1 MSFRGVFVEQD
12 AGNAARAEARRSIK
26 LRARS
31 RASTPDE
38 LVVFIHNISS
48 GGFLLEAAADALA
61 VGDSFSIDLPE
72 GGSAESKV
80 VWNSDRFFGC
90 AFRHPVSKAALSGAL
105 LRSEPKFDPGLPT
118 RTMAGAG
125 AASLHID
132 GPAVFTAE
140 SNFAAALAL
149 ALGLWLL
156 IGVSAYSVLN

>member
-12 AGNAARAEARRSIK
+12 AGNAARAEARRAIK
-26 LRARS
+26 LQARS
-31 RASTPDE
+31 RSSTPDE
-38 LVVFIHNISS
+38 LAVFIHNISS

-72 GGSAESKV
+72 GGSAESTV
-80 VWNSDRFFGC
+80 VWSSDRFFGC

-105 LRSEPKFDPGLPT
+105 LRSEPKFDPALPT
-118 RTMAGAG
+118 RTMAGAAG
-125 AASLHID
+125 LHLD
-132 GPAVFTAE
+132 APVVLTAE